1 MNRFQLSKRAR
12 ASQASRSWSRDNLAA
27 YAQCRNGNRPLSGR
41 NGNRPLTKHSL
52 LYLDVCFTSQAYSLM
67 QELRQ
72 RVPSVNMS
80 FYVNIRTIEVIHKAL
95 DIPLERGVQHKV
107 ITNGAGGS
115 EDEGEILD
123 EAVEE
128 DLQNGFD

>member
-1 MNRFQLSKRAR
+1 SYEDDADEAIKQCQILLEEPDIETAVRIGDVYGIMVEHLARQQNYSK
-12 ASQASRSWSRDNLAA
+12 
-27 YAQCRNGNRPLSGR
+27 
-41 NGNRPLTKHSL
+41 
-52 LYLDVCFTSQAYSLM
+52 AYSLM

-107 ITNGAGGS
+107 ITNGDAGGS

>member
-1 MNRFQLSKRAR
+1 
-12 ASQASRSWSRDNLAA
+12 
-27 YAQCRNGNRPLSGR
+27 
-41 NGNRPLTKHSL
+41 
-52 LYLDVCFTSQAYSLM
+52 M

-72 RVPSVNMS
+72 RMPSVNMS
-80 FYVNIRTIEVIHKAL
+80 FYVNTRTLEVVHKAL
-95 DIPLERGVQHKV
+95 DIPLDRGVQHNV
-107 ITNGAGGS
+107 ITNGDGGGS